1 MSGEGKS
8 VSFKR
13 TKRTTKSNQQL
24 LEDFKRLVFASKKV
38 TSHMK
43 WRGRDHSVE
52 LIEHGDTSLPS
63 WLQESVPN
71 EGDFQFY
78 ISVYDSWYQDVN
90 NYECDKTEGSFVSI
104 AKNFAQNNNLIY

>member
-1 MSGEGKS
+1 MSGEGKT
-8 VSFKR
+8 VSFER
-13 TKRTTKSNQQL
+13 TKQTIKSNQQL
-24 LEDFKRLVFASKKV
+24 LEEFKGLVFASKKV

-63 WLQESVPN
+63 WLQESVAN

-78 ISVYDSWYQDVN
+78 ISVYDSWYQDAN

-104 AKNFAQNNNLIY
+104 AKKFAQNNNLIY